1 MAKTKNESTIYDALS
16 CDVLKL
22 SDRGEWL
29 AARGKLGVGAS
40 EVASL
45 FGCGWESQYS
55 LWAKRCEPELMAAL
69 ADEESEAM
77 DYGNIMEAPILQ
89 RYAKQT
95 GELVKAWKQTEICV
109 AKGWPGFCTPDSLI
123 WDDIGEKIGEVK
135 TRNEYDYKNWIEGP
149 PVDIVCQTQF
159 QMGVTGIHRAVI
171 IALFGNRIHRLR
183 IVPVEFDP
191 AFFEEIQSR
200 CERFAAYV
208 RERVEPP
215 VDESEMTYDAIYR
228 LHPDDNGETVELPE
242 ESDRWATEW
251 DVLKKIASDTE
262 TSIKALKNKIVA
274 AIGDATFGET
284 PMGHRW
290 SWKTIDRAAYT
301 VKAGSYRRLDKKS

>member
-1 MAKTKNESTIYDALS
+1 MAARNSSIYDALS

-22 SDRGEWL
+22 KDRKEWL
-29 AARGKLGVGAS
+29 AARNTLGVGAS

-55 LWAKRCEPELMAAL
+55 LWAKRVEPELMKAL

-77 DYGNIMEAPILQ
+77 EYGNIMEAPILE

-95 GELVKAWKQTEICV
+95 AELVKPWKQTEICV
-109 AKGWPGFCTPDSLI
+109 APGWGGFCTLDSLI
-123 WDDIGEKIGEVK
+123 WDDGGPKIGEVK
-135 TRNEYDYKNWIEGP
+135 TRNEHDFKNWTEGP
-149 PVDIVCQTQF
+149 PVEIVVQTQH

-183 IVPVEFDP
+183 IVPVEFDA
-191 AFFEEIQSR
+191 AFFEEIQAR
-200 CERFAAYV
+200 CERFSAYV

-228 LHPDDNGETVELPE
+228 LHPDDSGETIELPDE
-242 ESDRWATEW
+242 FDMLTAEWHLLKAQAKETESRLDY
-251 DVLKKIASDTE
+251 
-262 TSIKALKNKIVA
+262 LKNKVCA
-274 AIGDATFGET
+274 ALGDNTFGVT
-284 PMGHRW
+284 PMGKRW
-290 SWKTIDRAAYT
+290 SWKTQDRREYT
-301 VKAGSYRRLDKKS
+301 VKAGSSRVLRAPK